1 MADLSKYED
10 SALIDAFINSK
21 KDANKAFAEI
31 YDRHSKNIFAYIL
44 KIVNNREQAEDLFQ
58 ETFIRFYQNVKF
70 NYKGGSLIGF
80 LITIARNLCL
90 NFKRD
95 NKPAISLE
103 EVNFGA
109 PVADTDV
116 NSEYKEIVT
125 AALDLLDLELKEL
138 LVLRIYDGMRYEDIA
153 EITGMTVGNA
163 RLKVFRA
170 KEKLRSILTPYLKEY
185 IS

>member
-10 SALIDAFINSK
+10 SDLITTFINSK
-21 KDANKAFAEI
+21 KDGNQAFAVI
-31 YDRHSKNIFAYIL
+31 YDRYSKSIFAYIL
-44 KIVNNREQAEDLFQ
+44 KIINNREQAEDLFQ

-90 NFKRD
+90 NYKRD
-95 NKPAISLE
+95 NKPVLPLDE
-103 EVNFGA
+103 TGFGG
-109 PVADTDV
+109 PVAESDE
-116 NSEYKEIVT
+116 NSEYKDIVT
-125 AALDLLDLELKEL
+125 AALDLLDMELKEL
-138 LVLRIYDGMRYEDIA
+138 LILRIYDGMRYEDIA

>member
-10 SALIDAFINSK
+10 SALIEAFVNSK
-21 KDANKAFAEI
+21 KDGNIAFAEI
-31 YDRHSKNIFAYIL
+31 YDRYSKSIFAYIL

-58 ETFIRFYQNVKF
+58 ETFIRFCQNVKF

-90 NFKRD
+90 NYKRD
-95 NKPAISLE
+95 SKPVISLE
-103 EVNFGA
+103 EVTFGTPA
-109 PVADTDV
+109 ADSDE

-125 AALDLLDLELKEL
+125 AALDLLDIDLKEL
-138 LVLRIYDGMRYEDIA
+138 LVLRVYDGMRYEDIA
-153 EITGMTVGNA
+153 EITGTTVGNA

-170 KEKLRSILTPYLKEY
+170 KEKLRSILAPYLKEY